1 MQQDTVLHLIDTY
14 LERLQKVRQLLSE
27 VAASPVLTLTTV
39 SQPASRSTG
48 QSTAKAD
55 GNVAT
60 VRVIE
65 PGEPSPKKRNTMPKK
80 KTVGAEP
87 LFAAA
92 ATETAET
99 ATAAQAT
106 IHPQPAPLGAAPR
119 QNAGEVHSVLPML
132 ESMPETA
139 DLAPAGSTTST
150 AAPEPVKPMLVR
162 ARLQRAM
169 RVVKR
174 RSSIPSSSALV
185 GAVPAGPVFISAEKV
200 RQQKSERQP
209 EAVKKS
215 NASEAPAA
223 KPLTAEMLAQ
233 RWIQSPAW

>member
-1 MQQDTVLHLIDTY
+1 MQQDPVLHLIDTY

-39 SQPASRSTG
+39 SKPASRSTG

-55 GNVAT
+55 EPVAT

-65 PGEPSPKKRNTMPKK
+65 PGDPTPKKRNTMPKK
-80 KTVGAEP
+80 KTVGTEP

-99 ATAAQAT
+99 APAALAP
-106 IHPQPAPLGAAPR
+106 IHPQPAAHEAAPG
-119 QNAGEVHSVLPML
+119 Q
-132 ESMPETA
+132 
-139 DLAPAGSTTST
+139 ST
-150 AAPEPVKPMLVR
+150 AEVQSVPAAVEPLSQAGDPASAAAATSAFTEPVKPMLVR

-174 RSSIPSSSALV
+174 RSNIPSSSALV

-209 EAVKKS
+209 EASKKS